1 MTHDEA
7 VAFLAAAGPWRGRW
21 ADVGAGSGT
30 FTRAMAEMIGPEGVV
45 YAIDRD
51 ERAVVSL
58 RAVAARGDTGA
69 ARVAAVRGDMR
80 DLSAI
85 DELSGVALDGVLFAN
100 VLHFIRKPED
110 VLVSASRLL
119 REGGRIVV
127 IEYDR
132 RLPNPWVPHPL
143 PLDRL
148 VEVARKAR
156 LAVPVEVGRRASAY
170 HREMYCA
177 VLARR

>member
-7 VAFLAAAGPWRGRW
+7 VAFLALAGPWRGRW

-30 FTRAMAEMIGPEGVV
+30 FMRAMAELIGPEGVV

-51 ERAVVSL
+51 DRAVVSL

-69 ARVAAVRGDMR
+69 ARVVAVRGDMR

-85 DELSGVALDGVLFAN
+85 DELCDVELDGVLFAN
-100 VLHFIRKPED
+100 VLHFTRKPED
-110 VLVSASRLL
+110 VLVSASRLF

-143 PLDRL
+143 PFDRL
-148 VEVARKAR
+148 VEVAGKAR

-177 VLARR
+177 VLAR